1 MSGSPTH
8 PQTASK
14 GQAPRSQLAVAAFI
28 TSLALCCPL
37 TGMVA
42 VFLGFLAHR
51 RITASGGRLGGRR
64 LALAAIAIG
73 TASTVIWLF
82 SWDAFGKWYLE
93 ALEERMLGTTR
104 SMIEDA
110 AEGDL
115 AAASLGFDP
124 ASTPEQAELAEFGVA
139 IADRFGELIDIELKD
154 AVMLGDTLDPRMEVR
169 LVLDFDPG
177 GIRYGAGAFSLRAR
191 ALDDVIPQPKFL
203 WIEIVDPPSPLLRLG
218 SEPAGTGTDPE
229 DPAAGM
235 ENGGKGSQE
244 QPSGA

>member
-1 MSGSPTH
+1 M
-8 PQTASK
+8 
-14 GQAPRSQLAVAAFI
+14 AAFI

-64 LALAAIAIG
+64 LALAGIAIG

-104 SMIEDA
+104 SMIDDA
-110 AEGDL
+110 VAGDL
-115 AAASLGFDP
+115 AAASLGFDA
-124 ASTPEQAELAEFGVA
+124 ASTPEQAELAEFGVT
-139 IADRFGELIDIELKD
+139 IAERFGELIDVELKD

-177 GIRYGAGAFSLRAR
+177 GIRYGAAAFSLRAR

-203 WIEIVDPPSPLLRLG
+203 WIEIVDPPNPLLRLG
-218 SEPAGTGTDPE
+218 SEPAGSGVDAIESDAE
-229 DPAAGM
+229 DPAAAV
-235 ENGGKGSQE
+235 ENGGKGPRE
-244 QPSGA
+244 RPSGA